1 MNRRILVLHG
11 HELVAENLLCDFELF
26 DAHVGHARPLG
37 NALVEQRLDTF
48 AGLVVR
54 HFRIVA
60 MQVEQVDR
68 VDAER
73 LRGLLAVF
81 DEVFRLAVTRPDRL
95 VAIPRAAQTDLGGH
109 GDFLTRPLPCV
120 QRFADQLFAG
130 LLLFARRVVGPCG
143 VDVAAAGVKRGVQGF
158 DADVVA
164 AVVFDGQRHF
174 AVADGGGVERS
185 EITEQRHVFSF
196 ESGVFRQARAGC
208 SRVGTKSDGISFR
221 FCQWKSL
228 PIAMGER

>member
-1 MNRRILVLHG
+1 
-11 HELVAENLLCDFELF
+11 
-26 DAHVGHARPLG
+26 
-37 NALVEQRLDTF
+37 
-48 AGLVVR
+48 
-54 HFRIVA
+54 

-81 DEVFRLAVTRPDRL
+81 DEVFRLAVARPDRL

-109 GDFLTRPLPCV
+109 GDFLTRSLPRF
-120 QRFADQLFAG
+120 QRLTHQFFAG
-130 LLLFARRVVGPCG
+130 LLLFSRRVVGPCG
-143 VDVAAAGVKRGVQGF
+143 VDVAAACVKRGVQGF

-164 AVVFDGQRHF
+164 AIVFDGQRHF
-174 AVADGGGVERS
+174 TVADGGGVERS

-196 ESGVFRQARAGC
+196 ESGVFRQARAGW

>member
-1 MNRRILVLHG
+1 
-11 HELVAENLLCDFELF
+11 
-26 DAHVGHARPLG
+26 
-37 NALVEQRLDTF
+37 
-48 AGLVVR
+48 
-54 HFRIVA
+54 

-73 LRGLLAVF
+73 LRRLLAVF
-81 DEVFRLAVTRPDRL
+81 DEVFRLAVARPDRL

-130 LLLFARRVVGPCG
+130 LFLFARRVVGPCR

-164 AVVFDGQRHF
+164 PVVFNG
-174 AVADGGGVERS
+174 
-185 EITEQRHVFSF
+185 
-196 ESGVFRQARAGC
+196 
-208 SRVGTKSDGISFR
+208 
-221 FCQWKSL
+221 
-228 PIAMGER
+228 